1 MVTMNFMGWDHTAAE
16 IKRLKA
22 GKDVIDF
29 RAHFI
34 LFTPAWLK
42 IIKHSEDNISEELLI
57 NALSALIEISFY
69 QSFCGDPSGKNPM
82 PKLK

>member
-34 LFTPAWLK
+34 YACLAENNQT
-42 IIKHSEDNISEELLI
+42 
-57 NALSALIEISFY
+57 
-69 QSFCGDPSGKNPM
+69 
-82 PKLK
+82 